1 MILKFIIFG
10 TVLSSS
16 VYMFHNT
23 QYRNFA
29 NLSALVILYCI
40 SYMKFLRIR
49 IHENLKSLVS
59 LQNDFFDLC
68 KKGMK
73 ILKYGYKIKLHKRKS
88 FQQFS

>member
-16 VYMFHNT
+16 VYTFHNT
-23 QYRNFA
+23 RYKNVA
-29 NLSALVILYCI
+29 NLSALTVLYCI
-40 SYMKFLRIR
+40 SYMEFLRIKAYR
-49 IHENLKSLVS
+49 NLKSLVS

-73 ILKYGYKIKLHKRKS
+73 ILKYGYKIKLHKGKS